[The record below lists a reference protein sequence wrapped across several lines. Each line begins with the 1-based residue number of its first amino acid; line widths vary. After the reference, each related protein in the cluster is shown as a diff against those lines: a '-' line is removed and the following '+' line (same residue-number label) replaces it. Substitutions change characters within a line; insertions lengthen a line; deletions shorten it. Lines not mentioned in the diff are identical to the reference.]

1 MSTIFEHSV
10 QKRRPLA
17 GLLFAI
23 LAVLGLMAGLIQV
36 PSAHA
41 QEEVAVNT
49 DEAVTVDTDKA
60 VEIPESV
67 EAVEIASAEG
77 REKGALFITEATLR
91 RTSNKPSNAPLLVG
105 EGLEFKFKWDASKY
119 YGTPDAA
126 QAGDTL
132 TVTLPSWAQ
141 FAPGTAEM
149 KKDGVSVG
157 TCVQSG
163 RVGTDN
169 NVIENS
175 KVVCTLNENVN
186 NRSDV
191 SGGFESTMW
200 LFKAET
206 INPTSF
212 PVGPVDVIVDLNSI
226 VDKET
231 LEKGI
236 TPGKSSPIKPEV
248 IKDNAQQAKV
258 GHFHGL
264 LPSSE
269 GKAIIEWLVL
279 VKGNGDTVTVR
290 DALSAP
296 QEKAAYVDNKYGRK
310 AAVQVRVR
318 DPKAEGETGGNW
330 NLVGDG
336 NPGTSI
342 KLDES
347 KFNVDW
353 TQETVDGENKNVVTV
368 AIPKTEVGKW
378 YRVSVFAQVDP
389 DYYRAGDKISN
400 TATINGEERSY
411 IVSARNTINAYG
423 EGKLG
428 LGDVYIFKNVHGAD
442 PAAIPA
448 DYSANIKADITYP
461 DHRKETKT
469 LTVKPGND
477 PATAAKLTGLPYLT
491 KVTLTEE
498 KAGAV
503 PGFKLESSTL
513 GEGKAGTNVPQDDF
527 IITPDKSSV
536 TLTVR
541 NAGVTEVG
549 VNNTYVAD
557 IKYGDFNITKS
568 VTPANLQAVYGK
580 EYEITYTCDNDSKDG
595 SYKAN
600 TPATK
605 LLRDGQK
612 LTIGQFPV
620 GTSCVVDESDANVPG
635 FSWVKSQPQT
645 IVITEGTGANVNV
658 ATVTNTYNEQLGNLR
673 VRKVANIEPAAAVAD
688 KEFIFNIRCER
699 VNPAFAQD
707 FVLKVKAGEEGM
719 LNGIPAGST
728 CVVTED
734 SKSAEVPGYTWALAE
749 EKISVEIPDGADAEA
764 VVENNYTKN
773 VGKLVVTK
781 TITAPVTAGVSN
793 KTFDFTYR
801 CEQKQLGEVTA
812 GEITGVTTGT
822 TKTVENIPAGS
833 ECVVTE
839 KDAHHPLTTWTVEGG
854 TTQTVTVDKDRDGL
868 VQFTNAYTELTGK
881 VQVNKELA
889 GSAAELESLKTQ
901 VFEATYTCVKNGA
914 EVKGSVKFSV
924 NEPAVITNIPLGAVC
939 SFTESTAGL
948 DQLAGLQF
956 DTSKSTV
963 VVNDVALPTAE
974 ADKDKVTEVK
984 LINHFDELGRIN
996 LKKVVKGFR
1005 ARFATGQQF
1014 PITASWKLEG
1024 QDAVSVDFILKDGE
1038 VYDQL
1043 PQLPVGTVVT
1053 FTETLPAD
1061 GVGTDWQ
1068 DPKYSGEGVK
1078 DLDNAKAEV
1087 TVQSGTHQ
1095 AAVEV
1100 ELANKVNPPLWWI
1113 PLLAIPFLP
1122 QPPAPNYNTPAGA
1135 VSTTPA
1141 PETSPASAKGIAKQQ
1156 QQDNNKGALA
1166 NTGASVLWVL
1176 LIGLVAAAIGAILY
1190 FRARRES

>member
-1 MSTIFEHSV
+1 MSMIFEHSL

-17 GLLFAI
+17 GFLFAI
-23 LAVLGLMAGLIQV
+23 LAVLGLVAGLIQV

-60 VEIPESV
+60 VDIPEAV
-67 EAVEIASAEG
+67 EAVEVASAEG
-77 REKGALFITEATLR
+77 REKGALFITEATLKR
-91 RTSNKPSNAPLLVG
+91 SSNKPSNAPLLVG

-157 TCVQSG
+157 TCVQTG
-163 RVGTDN
+163 RVGTND

-191 SGGFESTMW
+191 SGGFESALW
-200 LFKAET
+200 LFKTET

-212 PVGPVDVIVDLNSI
+212 PVGPADITVDLNSI

-231 LEKGI
+231 LDKGI
-236 TPGKSSPIKPEV
+236 IAGTPSPINPDV
-248 IKDNAQQAKV
+248 IKDNTQQTKL
-258 GHFHGL
+258 GHFYGL
-264 LPSSE
+264 LPYSE
-269 GKAIIEWLVL
+269 GKAIIEWVILA
-279 VKGNGDTVTVR
+279 KGNGGPVTVR

-296 QEKAAYVDNKYGRK
+296 QEKAAYVDNKNGRK

-318 DPKAEGETGGNW
+318 DTKAEGDTGGNW
-330 NLVGDG
+330 NLVKDT
-336 NPGTSI
+336 NPGTAIALEDSQF
-342 KLDES
+342 DV
-347 KFNVDW
+347 NW
-353 TQETVDGENKNVVTV
+353 TQETVEGENKNVVTV
-368 AIPKTEVGKW
+368 DIPKTEEGKW
-378 YRVSVFAQVDP
+378 YRVSIFAQVDP
-389 DYYRAGDKISN
+389 DYYRVGDKISN
-400 TATINGEERSY
+400 TATINGEQRSRT
-411 IVSARNTINAYG
+411 VSARNTINAYG
-423 EGKLG
+423 EGRLG

-442 PAAIPA
+442 PAVIPA
-448 DYSANIKADITYP
+448 DYSATIKAEITYP
-461 DHRKETKT
+461 DHRKETKI
-469 LTVKPGND
+469 LAVKPGND

-513 GEGKAGTNVPQDDF
+513 GEGKSGTNVPQDDV

-549 VNNTYVAD
+549 VNNSYVPD
-557 IKYGDFNITKS
+557 IKYGDFTITKS
-568 VTPANLQAVYGK
+568 VAPSDLTAVYGK
-580 EYEITYTCDNDSKDG
+580 EYEITYTCDSDSKDG

-600 TPATK
+600 TLATK

-620 GTSCVVDESDANVPG
+620 GTSCVVDENDANVPG

-645 IVITEGTGANVNV
+645 IVITEGTGTNVNV

-673 VRKVANIEPAAAVAD
+673 VRKTANIEPAAAVAD
-688 KEFIFNIRCER
+688 KEFTFNIRCER
-699 VNPAFAQD
+699 VNPAYNQD
-707 FVLKVKAGEEGM
+707 FVLKIKAGSEGI

-734 SKSAEVPGYTWALAE
+734 SKSAEVPGYTWSLAQ

-764 VVENNYTKN
+764 VVENNYTKD
-773 VGKLVVTK
+773 VGKLAVTK
-781 TITAPVTAGVSN
+781 TITAPVTAGVSD
-793 KTFDFTYR
+793 KIFDFTYR
-801 CEQKQLGEVTA
+801 CEQKQLGEVVE
-812 GEITGVTTGT
+812 GEITGVSTGT

-868 VQFTNAYTELTGK
+868 VQFSNTYTELTGK

-889 GSAAELESLKTQ
+889 GSAAELEQLKAQ
-901 VFEATYTCVKNGA
+901 IFEANYTCVKNGA
-914 EVKGSVKFSV
+914 EFTGLVKFSV
-924 NEPAVITNIPLGAVC
+924 NEPATITDIPLGAVC

-963 VVNDVALPTAE
+963 VVNDVALPNTE

-984 LINHFDELGRIN
+984 FINHFDELGRIN
-996 LKKVVKGFR
+996 LKKVVKGFS
-1005 ARFATGQQF
+1005 ARFVTGQQF

-1038 VYDQL
+1038 VYNQL

-1053 FTETLPAD
+1053 FTETLPAG

-1068 DPKYSGEGVK
+1068 DPTYSGDGVK
-1078 DLDNAKAEV
+1078 DLDEAKAEV
-1087 TVQSGTHQ
+1087 TIQSGTHQ
-1095 AAVEV
+1095 AAIEV
-1100 ELANKVNPPLWWI
+1100 ELVNKVNPPLWWI
-1113 PLLAIPFLP
+1113 PILAIPFLP
-1122 QPPAPNYNTPAGA
+1122 LPPAPNYNTPAGT
-1135 VSTTPA
+1135 VSTTPV
-1141 PETSPASAKGIAKQQ
+1141 PETSTAPAKGVAKQ